1 MSQGTHT
8 FILWKHIHK
17 LEMIDVAWNGWN
29 DNENKDQRYP
39 KSCSQIAIIML
50 FKTLLIWHSIFIQ
63 MLLQGLNTKVDCV
76 FYLFVEAS
84 NNDVSHKM
92 AMNQKAGKDILTVHY
107 MQPIC
112 HQLWVCQPIE
122 CIYHMY
128 KMVENPYTI

>member
-8 FILWKHIHK
+8 FLWWKHIHK
-17 LEMIDVAWNGWN
+17 LEMMVVSWNGCN
-29 DNENKDQRYP
+29 DNENRDQRYP
-39 KSCSQIAIIML
+39 KLCSQNAIIML
-50 FKTLLIWHSIFIQ
+50 FKTLLIWNFIFVQ

-76 FYLFVEAS
+76 FLFVEES
-84 NNDVSHKM
+84 NHDVWHKM
-92 AMNQKAGKDILTVHY
+92 AMNQKDRKYILIVHCI
-107 MQPIC
+107 QPIC